1 MVFVHLCGCHWQL
14 HTIMELHKRT
24 IARAVIWRVIAT
36 LVTALWTGISGAIVI
51 NIVLTILHYIH
62 ERMWLKIQWGKE

>member
-1 MVFVHLCGCHWQL
+1 
-14 HTIMELHKRT
+14 MELHKRT

-62 ERMWLKIQWGKE
+62 ERMWLKIEWGKE